1 MAAIHERGVRDVAR
15 SIAAGELSAE
25 AVAEALLERAA
36 GKGDLNAFAYLEAD
50 VVREAARAAD
60 LRRLAGKPLGPL
72 HGVPITLKDNINTA
86 GMPTAAGTEALRG
99 HRPRRDAPVAA
110 ALLAAGA
117 VLFGKT
123 GMHELAFGI
132 TSNNAAFGAIRNP
145 YAVERSP
152 GGSSGGTGA
161 AVAARLV
168 PAGIGTDTG
177 GSIRIPASMCGVA
190 GFRPSLG
197 RWPQAGIVPIASSR
211 DTPGPLAR
219 SVDDLAFLDG
229 IVCGDGAPLA
239 PPRPDALRLAVPRG
253 YFWQD
258 VDDETQ
264 RLCGAA
270 LDRIKQAGAQLIEVD
285 FAAVEHVRPAT
296 GAIIALYE
304 VVGGLQRYLRDEGI
318 AFDYR
323 HLVERTRS
331 PDVAAILG
339 STLDPSSAI
348 PETAYRSTVSGE
360 RAKLMS
366 GYEAFFRQ
374 HGVDG
379 MLFPTT
385 PIPAPLV
392 GEDETVAVNGV
403 RRETFGTVIRNTE
416 PGSIA
421 GVPGLSLPVGLTRTG
436 LPVGLA
442 IDGPKGRDRDLLAV
456 GLALE
461 QLFVPLPPPSR

>member
-1 MAAIHERGVRDVAR
+1 MTAIHELGVRDVAQ
-15 SIAAGELSAE
+15 SIAAGEVSAE

-36 GKGDLNAFAYLEAD
+36 GERELNAFAFLDAD

-60 LRRLAGKPLGPL
+60 LCRASGKPIGLL

-86 GMPTAAGTEALRG
+86 AMPTAAGTEALRG
-99 HRPRRDAPVAA
+99 HRPRCDAPVAA
-110 ALLAAGA
+110 ALLTAGA

-145 YAVERSP
+145 YARERSP

-219 SVDDLAFLDG
+219 SVDDLALLDG
-229 IVCGDGAPLA
+229 IVTGEST
-239 PPRPDALRLAVPRG
+239 PPAARRPDTLRLAVPRG
-253 YFWQD
+253 YFWED
-258 VDDETQ
+258 VDDETH
-264 RLCGAA
+264 RLCDAA
-270 LDRIKQAGAQLIEVD
+270 LARIKQAGAQLVEID

-304 VVGGLQRYLRDEGI
+304 VVAGLQGYLRDEGVE
-318 AFDYR
+318 FDYR

-348 PETAYRSTVSGE
+348 PESAYRKTVSEE
-360 RAKLMS
+360 RAKLIS

-374 HGVDG
+374 YGVDG

-403 RRETFGTVIRNTE
+403 RLHTFGTVIRNTE

-436 LPVGLA
+436 LPVGFA
-442 IDGPKGRDRDLLAV
+442 IDGAKGRDRDLLAV
-456 GLALE
+456 GFALE
-461 QLFVPLPPPSR
+461 GLFAPLPPPSR